1 MTDRVELWIFYIIPV
16 LITYTG
22 IFTGFYMSSEYR
34 GLYMPNWKV
43 PPVALVICAG
53 FGIAP
58 FLNIITAIVVWMY
71 ISSKEYY
78 D

>member
-1 MTDRVELWIFYIIPV
+1 
-16 LITYTG
+16 
-22 IFTGFYMSSEYR
+22 
-34 GLYMPNWKV
+34 MPNWKV